1 MMRLSLPFAALLC
14 SVALLP
20 GCSREEPAPE
30 PVRPVLSIEIKPE
43 SEESLGRFAGS
54 IQARYETHL
63 GFRVPGRIAN
73 RNVDVGAE
81 VEKGALL
88 ATLDPT
94 DQQNQL
100 RAAQGDLARIEAQ
113 WINAQANARR
123 QQELFDRGVGAQ
135 AQLDIALTDLQTTGA
150 SLAQA
155 KASVSQARDQLTYSE
170 LRTDH
175 GGVVTA
181 WNAEAGQVVT
191 AGQQVVTLA
200 RPDIK
205 EAVIDLPASLVD
217 QLPADVV
224 FKVAAQLDPSI
235 NTTAIVR
242 EIEPQAQSATRTRRA
257 RLTLTETPD
266 GFRLG
271 TAISVSLSSAIE
283 PRTELPLSAVQE
295 VDGKTRIWVIDT
307 QNQTVAPREVTVLR
321 RDANSALIGKGVKA
335 GERVVSAGVNSLKPG
350 QKVKID
356 EDAPR

>member
-1 MMRLSLPFAALLC
+1 MKRLPLLLCASALL
-14 SVALLP
+14 L
-20 GCSREEPAPE
+20 GCSKEAPAPA
-30 PVRPVLSIEIKPE
+30 PVRPVLSIEASPQ
-43 SEESLGRFAGS
+43 SQESLGRFAGN
-54 IQARYETHL
+54 IQARYETNL

-73 RNVDVGAE
+73 RSVDVGAE
-81 VEKGALL
+81 VGPGALL

-100 RAAQGDLARIEAQ
+100 RAAQGDLAKVEAQ

-135 AQLDIALTDLQTTGA
+135 AQLDIAQTDLKTTGA

-155 KASVSQARDQLTYSE
+155 KAAVRQAQDQLTYSE
-170 LRTDH
+170 LRSDH
-175 GGVVTA
+175 GGVITA

-200 RPDIK
+200 RPEIK
-205 EAVIDLPASLVD
+205 EAVIDLPANLVD

-235 NTTAIVR
+235 STTATVR

-257 RLTLTETPD
+257 RLTLKDTPQA
-266 GFRLG
+266 FRLG
-271 TAISVSLSSAIE
+271 TAISVTLSSAIE
-283 PRTELPLSAVQE
+283 PRTELPLSALQE
-295 VDGKTRIWVIDT
+295 VDGKTRVWVIDR
-307 QNQTVAPREVTVLR
+307 QSQTVAPREVTVLS
-321 RDANSALIGKGVKA
+321 RDSDSALIGQGIKP
-335 GERVVSAGVNSLKPG
+335 GERIVSAGVNSLKPG

-356 EDAPR
+356 EDRVP

>member
-1 MMRLSLPFAALLC
+1 MKRLLPLLC
-14 SVALLP
+14 AAVLLP

-30 PVRPVLSIEIKPE
+30 PVRPVLSIRVVAQ
-43 SEESLGRFAGS
+43 SEESLGRFAGN
-54 IQARYETHL
+54 IQARYETNL

-73 RNVDVGAE
+73 RAVDVGAE
-81 VEKGALL
+81 VGPGDLL

-100 RAAQGDLARIEAQ
+100 RAAQGDLAKVEAQ

-135 AQLDIALTDLQTTGA
+135 AQLDIAQTDLKTTGA
-150 SLAQA
+150 ALAQA
-155 KASVSQARDQLTYSE
+155 KAALRQAQDQLNYSQ
-170 LRTDH
+170 LRSDH

-200 RPDIK
+200 RPEIK

-217 QLPADVV
+217 QLPADVE

-235 NTTAIVR
+235 STTATVR

-257 RLTLTETPD
+257 RLTLKDTPEA
-266 GFRLG
+266 FRLG
-271 TAISVSLSSAIE
+271 TAISVTLSSVIE
-283 PRTELPLSAVQE
+283 PRTELPLTALQE
-295 VDGKTRIWVIDT
+295 VDGKTRIWVIDP
-307 QNQTVAPREVTVLR
+307 QSQTVAPREIKVLS
-321 RDANSALIGKGVKA
+321 RDADSALIGQGVKP

-356 EDAPR
+356 EDRAQ